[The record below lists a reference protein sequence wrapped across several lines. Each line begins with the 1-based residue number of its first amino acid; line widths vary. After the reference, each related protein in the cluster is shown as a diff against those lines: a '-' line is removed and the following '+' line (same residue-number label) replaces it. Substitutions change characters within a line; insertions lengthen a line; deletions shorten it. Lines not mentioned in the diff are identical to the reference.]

1 MTKTDWNPDLYLK
14 FDRERIQPSIDL
26 VARIDCKDPANI
38 VDIGC
43 GPGNSTEILALRWPK
58 SRITG
63 IDNSMAM
70 IEKAKRDYP
79 GREWK
84 LLDAG
89 KDEISGKYDLV
100 FSNATI
106 QWIPDHFGLLKKFK
120 SILADGGV
128 LAVQIP
134 LFFDMPLGRSIAR
147 ISREKRWADA
157 TESVN
162 RLFTIHDHAE
172 YYDFLSTLFTSSE
185 IWVSDYIHVMES
197 HLSILEM
204 IRSSGLRPYLDRI
217 ENDGDRNDFERM
229 VADDIRKDYPMRKNG
244 KVLFPFKR
252 LFFIAKK

>member
-38 VDIGC
+38 IDIGC
-43 GPGNSTEILALRWPK
+43 GPGNSTQILSLRWPK
-58 SRITG
+58 STITG
-63 IDNSMAM
+63 IDNSRAM
-70 IEKAKRDYP
+70 IEMAMHDYP

-89 KDEISGKYDLV
+89 KDDITGTFDLV

-106 QWIPDHFGLLKKFK
+106 QWIPDHFALLKKFK
-120 SILADGGV
+120 SILVDGGI
-128 LAVQIP
+128 LAVQLP
-134 LFFDMPLGRSIAR
+134 LFFDMPLGRSISR
-147 ISREKRWADA
+147 ISREKRWAQA
-157 TESVN
+157 TERVN

-172 YYDFLSTLFTSSE
+172 YYDLLSALFSSIE
-185 IWVSDYIHVMES
+185 IWETDYVHVMES
-197 HLSILEM
+197 HQSILEM
-204 IRSSGLRPYLDRI
+204 IRSSGLRPYLDRV

-229 VADDIRKDYPMRKNG
+229 VLDDIRKDYPVRKNG
-244 KVLFPFKR
+244 RVLFPFKR